1 MPQEP
6 SLLAKNMIY
15 GIIVKYSIPN
25 VMAVISLKFTLDK
38 LTQTSWLVQNVMIE
52 MFPLEEKWILAWD
65 LHSWYLEYFIC
76 LTIHIDKL
84 YVVLGLSPFILAFS
98 STTVLMIHTYKSSA
112 NRKNTEFFTKGFLPL
127 GVTYILSLPL
137 VLQGEV
143 VYIYIG
149 SSWQWLHLVA
159 LSLPVL
165 IFLDQLVMQ
174 LSPGVHRPTAV
185 PTLYSHHAWQYRHCR
200 SRVGR
205 AVIYLICI
213 CMEKGHPSH
222 SQY

>member
-1 MPQEP
+1 
-6 SLLAKNMIY
+6 
-15 GIIVKYSIPN
+15 
-25 VMAVISLKFTLDK
+25 
-38 LTQTSWLVQNVMIE
+38 
-52 MFPLEEKWILAWD
+52 MFPLEEKWIVAWE

-76 LTIHIDKL
+76 FKIGWQTIWHNI
-84 YVVLGLSPFILAFS
+84 VLVLSPFILTFT
-98 STTVLMIHTYKSSA
+98 STTIFTMHTYKSPG
-112 NRKNTEFFTKGFLPL
+112 NRKKYKIFNKGFLHL

-159 LSLPVL
+159 LSLPVQ

-174 LSPGVHRPTAV
+174 LSPGVHRATAV
-185 PTLYSHHAWQYRHCR
+185 RTLYSHHAWQYRHCR

-222 SQY
+222 WQY